1 MRKQVVAIVGR
12 PNVGKSTLFNR
23 LSRKRTAIIDFEPG
37 ITRDRKYEDVAW
49 NGKKFIII
57 DTGGIVA
64 DSDEPMD
71 HLIRMQAELAMDE
84 ADWILFL
91 VDAKTG
97 VTDLDMMIGQILGRK
112 REKVMLVVNKV
123 DNEKDEL
130 EIYDFM
136 QLGFGEPFPIAANSG
151 RNTGNFL
158 DELLTNMP
166 ETMDDDFEE
175 EHDNLHIAIVG
186 KPNVGKSSITNCLLG
201 EDQLIVSDVPGTTRD
216 SIDSVLK
223 YYGQEYVLVDTAGLR
238 RKSKVKY
245 GVEYFSSMRTIDAI
259 DRADLV
265 ILIISADEEISN
277 QEQRIASYVRRRFK
291 DLIVVVNKWDLP
303 EKDNSTLGQFV
314 NKIKEELSFIDYAP
328 ILFVSA
334 KTGQRISKIMEKV
347 VEVTEESNKRI
358 PTAQLNEFLEKIV
371 YKHQP
376 SHKTGKR
383 IKIFYLTQA
392 GVHPPTFIF
401 FCNDATLIKDEY
413 KRYLHNQIREEFG
426 FVGATIKLVF
436 KGRKEEDVSVEY

>member
-1 MRKQVVAIVGR
+1 
-12 PNVGKSTLFNR
+12 
-23 LSRKRTAIIDFEPG
+23 
-37 ITRDRKYEDVAW
+37 
-49 NGKKFIII
+49 
-57 DTGGIVA
+57 
-64 DSDEPMD
+64 
-71 HLIRMQAELAMDE
+71 
-84 ADWILFL
+84 
-91 VDAKTG
+91 
-97 VTDLDMMIGQILGRK
+97 
-112 REKVMLVVNKV
+112 
-123 DNEKDEL
+123 
-130 EIYDFM
+130 
-136 QLGFGEPFPIAANSG
+136 
-151 RNTGNFL
+151 
-158 DELLTNMP
+158 
-166 ETMDDDFEE
+166 
-175 EHDNLHIAIVG
+175 
-186 KPNVGKSSITNCLLG
+186 
-201 EDQLIVSDVPGTTRD
+201 
-216 SIDSVLK
+216 
-223 YYGQEYVLVDTAGLR
+223 
-238 RKSKVKY
+238 
-245 GVEYFSSMRTIDAI
+245 MRTIDAI